1 MLNLHL
7 VFGVPLHVAASFGH
21 TESVKMILDCLTA
34 DQQIQ
39 LMSVQDCHGRTA
51 IQCAERRGHTDIVRV
66 LREYQHRAENMM
78 REEYHKFIVQ
88 YLHVSGCV
96 RFGNL

>member
-39 LMSVQDCHGRTA
+39 LMSVQDCECDTA
-51 IQCAERRGHTDIVRV
+51 IQCAESEGCTDTVRI
-66 LREYQHRAENMM
+66 LREYQQRAESLM
-78 REEYHKFIVQ
+78 REKY
-88 YLHVSGCV
+88 S
-96 RFGNL
+96 